1 MHRPKYTLKTWYKS
15 MITFSTFK
23 NCVIRNTKDYGIL
36 LGSEDGYENF
46 NLYVENCVFTNV
58 GQCAINAQNGR
69 VNISGFLDVYNF
81 VSHKNFAEYSSLVE
95 SVLKDE
101 AYSNFVYKDGQYP
114 VANVAIAGPPTSFL
128 EASSPN
134 VNEVYFKNPVTGE
147 YEANVD
153 NATGQNYQKLTK
165 TISLGFWLLKF
176 DVTANLWLPPKND
189 RITPTSPVDLSVVYR
204 QI

>member
-1 MHRPKYTLKTWYKS
+1 M
-15 MITFSTFK
+15 
-23 NCVIRNTKDYGIL
+23 
-36 LGSEDGYENF
+36 
-46 NLYVENCVFTNV
+46 
-58 GQCAINAQNGR
+58 
-69 VNISGFLDVYNF
+69 
-81 VSHKNFAEYSSLVE
+81 VE

-101 AYSNFVYKDGQYP
+101 EYSNFVYKDGQYP
-114 VANVAIAGPPTSFL
+114 VANVAIAGPPTSFS

-134 VNEVYFKNPVTGE
+134 VNEIYFKNPMTGE

-176 DVTANLWLPPKND
+176 DVTVNLWLPPKND